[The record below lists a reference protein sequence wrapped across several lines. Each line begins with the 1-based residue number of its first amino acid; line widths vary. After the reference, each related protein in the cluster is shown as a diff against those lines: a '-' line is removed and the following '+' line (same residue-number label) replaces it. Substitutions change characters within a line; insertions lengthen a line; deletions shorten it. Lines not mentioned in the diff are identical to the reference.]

1 MKEKKKNLRNEM
13 KAKLAQLKPEE
24 LKSKSALLEKKFI
37 ESPEFEA
44 ADSLLIYVAMD
55 SEPETRGIIAEAL
68 RTGKRVF
75 APKVEGDF
83 ICVCQLHSLTHL
95 KPGKF
100 GIHEPP
106 GETKCDLREFD
117 AVIIPGMAFDLHGGR
132 LGRGG
137 GFYDRLL
144 SSTSG
149 EFIGFAFDEQVVA
162 EVPKMEHDV
171 HVHKI
176 FTDKRVV
183 ECKAKK

>member
-1 MKEKKKNLRNEM
+1 MREKKKNLRNEM
-13 KAKLAQLKPEE
+13 KARLAKLKPEE
-24 LKSKSALLEKKFI
+24 LKAKSEALERRFI

-44 ADSLLIYVAMD
+44 ADSMLIYVAMS
-55 SEPETRGIIAEAL
+55 SEPETRKIIAEAL
-68 RTGKRVF
+68 KRKKAVF

-83 ICVCQLHSLTHL
+83 ICVCRLHSLEHL
-95 KPGKF
+95 SPGKF

-106 GETKCDLREFD
+106 GEAKCELKQFG
-117 AVIIPGMAFDLHGGR
+117 VIVIPGLAFDLRGGR

-144 SSTSG
+144 SSVSG
-149 EFIGFAFDEQVVA
+149 DFIGFCFDEQVVD

-176 FTDKRVV
+176 FTDERVI
-183 ECKAKK
+183 ECRKK